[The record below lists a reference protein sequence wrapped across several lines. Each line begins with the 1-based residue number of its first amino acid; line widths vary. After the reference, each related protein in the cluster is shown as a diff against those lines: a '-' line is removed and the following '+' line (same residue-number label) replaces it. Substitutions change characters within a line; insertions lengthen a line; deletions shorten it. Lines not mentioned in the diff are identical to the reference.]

1 MTIWQNRANDCQN
14 QANRLAKIDPDN
26 GTLEILQMAIKM
38 AQKKAKNLEVDH
50 LPYAHPF
57 H

>member
-38 AQKKAKNLEVDH
+38 AQKKAKNLGADR